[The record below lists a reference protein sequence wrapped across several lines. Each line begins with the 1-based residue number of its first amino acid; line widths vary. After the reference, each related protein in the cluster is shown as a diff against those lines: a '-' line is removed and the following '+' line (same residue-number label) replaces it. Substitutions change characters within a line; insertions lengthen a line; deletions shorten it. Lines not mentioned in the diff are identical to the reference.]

1 MTTQPAHIGAPVRRG
16 LNGRIV
22 LLSLLAFFGVIFFV
36 NGFMI
41 YMAIS
46 TLGGVETQSSYKA
59 GQAFAADV
67 EAAREQSERHWQVE
81 EAVRRIDTD
90 FVAILVTA
98 HDASTAPLAG
108 YRVNASFHHPAD
120 ARADREVALVEQTPG
135 RYESEIKLGRGE
147 WDVVLDIFRDD
158 VRLFRSRNRVDLR

>member
-16 LNGRIV
+16 LNGQIV

-36 NGFMI
+36 NGIMI

-90 FVAILVTA
+90 FVAISSLRMMHRPLPSPAIRQRLV
-98 HDASTAPLAG
+98 P
-108 YRVNASFHHPAD
+108 P
-120 ARADREVALVEQTPG
+120 PG
-135 RYESEIKLGRGE
+135 RCAR
-147 WDVVLDIFRDD
+147 
-158 VRLFRSRNRVDLR
+158 RSRGRARRTDAGPIRERD